1 MTVLNKK
8 EEMTAEKTMLTEDDL
23 NEVSGGKTY
32 KIKENKWLFCPYC
45 MSHHNISVMAGKHR
59 VGAYMHTLYRCNRK
73 GQMFIKATNG
83 YFDMNDERLYTG
95 SVKQ

>member
-1 MTVLNKK
+1 
-8 EEMTAEKTMLTEDDL
+8 
-23 NEVSGGKTY
+23 
-32 KIKENKWLFCPYC
+32 